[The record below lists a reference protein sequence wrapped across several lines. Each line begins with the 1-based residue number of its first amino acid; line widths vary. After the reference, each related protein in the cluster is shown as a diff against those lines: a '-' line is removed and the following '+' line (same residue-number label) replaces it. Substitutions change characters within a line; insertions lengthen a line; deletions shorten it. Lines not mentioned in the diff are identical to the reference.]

1 VPAPPAEEPRGLNDH
16 FVEKL
21 IRRLKCIHVLDEE
34 DEFAIRALPL
44 RIERLPARN
53 DIVME
58 GDRPSQ
64 CCIMFEGISC
74 MYKTTKAGKRQ
85 ILAFYI
91 AGDLPDLHSLQL
103 PVLDSTLRT
112 ISPCTV
118 GFVPHSVLRQLAM
131 RRPQI
136 ASAFWR
142 STSIDGS
149 IFREWVTNVGAR
161 QAYGRISHLLC
172 EQVERLRAVGLVG
185 DDFSCKLPLTQ
196 GDLAEATGLS
206 AVHVNRSLQD
216 LRKAGLIR
224 FDKMILRVL
233 DWPRLKA
240 AGEFDPSYLF
250 LEPLKQSI

>member
-1 VPAPPAEEPRGLNDH
+1 VPAPPAAEPRNLNDH
-16 FVEKL
+16 FAEKL

-34 DEFAIRALPL
+34 DEFAIRALPI
-44 RIERLPARN
+44 RIERLPARD
-53 DIVME
+53 DIVIE

-74 MYKTTKAGKRQ
+74 MYKTTRAGKRQ

-91 AGDLPDLHSLQL
+91 AGDLPDLHSLHL

-118 GFVPHSVLRQLAM
+118 GFVPHSVLRQLAT

-142 STSIDGS
+142 STLIDGS

-216 LRKAGLIR
+216 LRKAGLIS
-224 FDKMILRVL
+224 FDKMILRIL
-233 DWPRLKA
+233 DWPGLKA
-240 AGEFDPSYLF
+240 AGEFDPTYLF